1 MSNPT
6 VIHPHDRP
14 DDLAILMP
22 TSGYT
27 VQYVDGER
35 GEVTHLDR
43 VAPESLARTGRRELR
58 LMETLLKEA
67 LANVQD
73 AWLIK
78 EGGQ

>member
-1 MSNPT
+1 MTSNPHT
-6 VIHPHDRP
+6 QP
-14 DDLAILMP
+14 DSSAILMP
-22 TSGYT
+22 ASGYT

-43 VAPESLARTGRRELR
+43 VAPDLLARTGRRELR

-67 LANVQD
+67 LANVRD